1 MEIGYADGYRI
12 FEGWNSKKLDFNA
25 APYLNIPHR

>member
-1 MEIGYADGYRI
+1 MEIGYANGRKI
-12 FEGWNSKKLDFNA
+12 FKEWNSEKLDFNA

>member
-1 MEIGYADGYRI
+1 MEIAYANGYVI
-12 FEGWNSKKLDFNA
+12 LEGKNWKKLDFNA